1 MELKLT
7 EKQIEI
13 LQSAEEIF
21 SNKGVDAT
29 SVRDIAKNAG
39 INIAMIS
46 YYFGSKQKLVEALFL
61 WRLYTINQDLGK
73 TVKDETLNPYEKLLF
88 FLKTY
93 MQRIMSNHAFH
104 RIMVREYSKSDSF
117 IFIDEAIRDLKVS
130 NLEFINQTIEDG
142 YNQKIFLR
150 KPPAE
155 TIVMAVIAPISYI
168 ILNDKTYM
176 HLWNIDNHTTY
187 KEIIIEK
194 YYPYL
199 LDSLKAILQYHEK

>member
-1 MELKLT
+1 MELNLT

-13 LQSAEEIF
+13 LQSAEKIF
-21 SNKGVDAT
+21 SDKGVDAT
-29 SVRDIAKNAG
+29 SVRDIAKLAG

-61 WRLYTINQDLGK
+61 WRLFILNQELEK
-73 TVKDETLNPYEKLLF
+73 TVKDETLNPYEKLVY

-104 RIMVREYSKSDSF
+104 RIMVREYSKNDSF
-117 IFIDEAIRDLKVS
+117 VFIDKAITDLKMS
-130 NLEFINQTIEDG
+130 NLNFINQAIEEG

-150 KPPAE
+150 KVDAE
-155 TIVMAVIAPISYI
+155 AIIMAVIGPISYI
-168 ILNDKTYM
+168 ILNDKMYM
-176 HLWNIDNHTTY
+176 PLWNIDNHQEY
-187 KEIIIEK
+187 KEKIIEK

-199 LDSLKAILQYHEK
+199 LDSLKAILQYNEK

>member
-1 MELKLT
+1 MELNLT
-7 EKQIEI
+7 DKQIEI
-13 LQSAEEIF
+13 LKSAEQIF
-21 SNKGVDAT
+21 SDKGVDAT

-61 WRLYTINQDLGK
+61 WRLYTINQDLKK
-73 TVKDETLNPYEKLLF
+73 TVKDESLNPYEKLLF

-104 RIMVREYSKSDSF
+104 RIMVREYSKNDSF
-117 IFIDEAIRDLKVS
+117 VFIDEAIRDLKLS
-130 NLEFINQTIEDG
+130 NLEFINEAIEDG
-142 YNQKIFLR
+142 YNQQMFLR

-155 TIVMAVIAPISYI
+155 TIIMAVIAPISYI

-176 HLWNIDNHTTY
+176 HVWNIDNHKEY